1 MSASEG
7 NRMRPRKPSTDRA
20 PAYPRQDARVRRTG
34 IATALDSLPDMDRLV
49 LSLYLLEGLSTLE
62 IAGALKLTTRE
73 VEQYRKSALA
83 AIARGLGS
91 QVSERK
97 AA

>member
-7 NRMRPRKPSTDRA
+7 RRMSASKSNTEGA
-20 PAYPRQDARVRRTG
+20 SRQVRVV
-34 IATALDSLPDMDRLV
+34 TALEALSDMDRLV
-49 LSLYLLEGLSTLE
+49 LSLYLLEGLSTIE
-62 IAGALKLTTRE
+62 IAGALKLTTRG
-73 VEQYRKSALA
+73 VEQHRRSALA

-91 QVSERK
+91 DVPQRR